1 MTIDLKSLIFEAREM
16 DLSSHM
22 IFSFDSE
29 LCALAIL
36 ERISGLEPLSVT
48 RAPRYV
54 NWLTCSSV
62 VQFTFYTFCMDVRH
76 DLCFYSVDFHSILT
90 SALVES

>member
-1 MTIDLKSLIFEAREM
+1 MQYSLNIIFGMTIDLKSLIFEAREM

-22 IFSFDSE
+22 TFSFDSE

-48 RAPRYV
+48 RQEV
-54 NWLTCSSV
+54 L
-62 VQFTFYTFCMDVRH
+62 YTDEFMVSRRQH
-76 DLCFYSVDFHSILT
+76 TKNFVF
-90 SALVES
+90 E

>member
-1 MTIDLKSLIFEAREM
+1 MQYSLNIIFGMTIDLKSLIFEAREM

-22 IFSFDSE
+22 TFSFDSE

-54 NWLTCSSV
+54 NWLTYSSV
-62 VQFTFYTFCMDVRH
+62 VPFTIMSFFKLFAWVLDIITQN
-76 DLCFYSVDFHSILT
+76 I
-90 SALVES
+90 